1 VGNKL
6 KNLIAAALMLLPLL
20 VVNGVQAQSLK
31 GSPTSIENQYRAAH
45 SYGYTFVKSSGSVRG
60 LVNSGRLVRVNTDS
74 HLVLHDVSFPYVVPG
89 AKVFLDRLSVQYH
102 RACGEKLTV
111 TSLLRPKDRQPANS
125 AAKSVHPAGMAIDL
139 RVPRERKCHS
149 WLEKTLLALEKDR
162 VLDVTRERRP
172 PHYHVAVFVERYEVR
187 LARMSGSQRQ
197 WHGQSYVVRRG
208 DTLSGISI
216 RTGVRV
222 AQLRLVNGLRS
233 NLIKVG
239 QKLRLPDE
247 NAVASNAG
255 GADRLA
261 SNEMTYRVNRGDTLW
276 DIAIRYGT
284 SVQHLRRT
292 NGRIN
297 DRLKIGQVLKISK
310 G

>member
-1 VGNKL
+1 M
-6 KNLIAAALMLLPLL
+6 KNLIATALMLLSLL
-20 VVNGVQAQSLK
+20 GGSLAQAQTLK

-45 SYGYTFVKSSGSVRG
+45 AYGYTFAKNSGSVRG
-60 LVNSGRLVRVNTDS
+60 LVNSGRLVKVNADNQ
-74 HLVLHDVSFPYVVPG
+74 LALHDVSFPYVVPG
-89 AKVFLDRLSVQYH
+89 AKVFLDRLSAQYH

-162 VLDVTRERRP
+162 VIDVTRERRP
-172 PHYHVAVFVERYEVR
+172 PHYHVAVFVERYEIR
-187 LARMSGSQRQ
+187 LAEMSRSLQGGANAQ
-197 WHGQSYVVRRG
+197 GYVVRRG

-222 AQLRLVNGLRS
+222 AQLRAVNGLSS
-233 NLIKVG
+233 NLIKIG
-239 QKLRLPDE
+239 QKLQLPDT
-247 NAVASNAG
+247 NSVASDVG
-255 GADRLA
+255 RPDSLA

-297 DRLKIGQVLKISK
+297 DFLKIGQVLKISK

>member
-1 VGNKL
+1 M
-6 KNLIAAALMLLPLL
+6 KNLTITALIALSSLSLNL
-20 VVNGVQAQSLK
+20 VQAQTLR
-31 GSPTSIENQYRAAH
+31 GSPASIGNQYRAAH
-45 SYGYTFVKSSGSVRG
+45 AYGYTFVKSSASVKK
-60 LVNSGRLVRVNTDS
+60 LVSGGQLVRVKPDN

-89 AKVFLDRLSVQYH
+89 AKVFLNRLSAQYH

-125 AAKSVHPAGMAIDL
+125 AAKSVHPTGMAIDL
-139 RVPRERKCHS
+139 RIPRERKCRS
-149 WLEKTLLALEKDR
+149 WLERTLLALEKDR

-172 PHYHVAVFVERYEVR
+172 PHYHVAVYIQRYEAM
-187 LARMSGSQRQ
+187 LAARSKSPQGVGGSHSG
-197 WHGQSYVVRRG
+197 YVVRRG

-222 AQLRLVNGLRS
+222 SQLRAANGLRS
-233 NLIKVG
+233 NLIKIG
-239 QKLRLPDE
+239 QKLKLPE
-247 NAVASNAG
+247 INSVASNIG
-255 GADRLA
+255 REDMLA

-297 DRLKIGQVLKISK
+297 DSLKIGQVLKISK

>member
-1 VGNKL
+1 M
-6 KNLIAAALMLLPLL
+6 KNLMATTLMLLSLASGGL
-20 VVNGVQAQSLK
+20 SHAQSLK

-45 SYGYTFVKSSGSVRG
+45 AYGYTFVKSSASVRG
-60 LVNSGRLVRVNTDS
+60 MVNAGKLVRVNPGS
-74 HLVLHDVSFPYVVPG
+74 HLALHDVSFPYVVPG
-89 AKVFLDRLSVQYH
+89 AKVFLDRLSAQYF

-111 TSLLRPKDRQPANS
+111 TSLLRPKNRQPANS

-149 WLEKTLLALEKDR
+149 WLQKTLLALEKDH
-162 VLDVTRERRP
+162 VLDVTKERRP
-172 PHYHVAVFVERYEVR
+172 PHYHVAVFIERYETR
-187 LARMSGSQRQ
+187 LAGMSSTLQAGEHSQ
-197 WHGQSYVVRRG
+197 GYLVRRG
-208 DTLSGISI
+208 DTLSGISV

-222 AQLRLVNGLRS
+222 AQLRAINGLRS

-239 QKLRLPDE
+239 QRLRLPDM
-247 NAVASNAG
+247 NALANSAG
-255 GADRLA
+255 GAGQLA
-261 SNEMTYRVNRGDTLW
+261 SREMTYRVNRGDTLW

-292 NGRIN
+292 NGRTT
-297 DRLKIGQVLKISK
+297 DFLKIGQVLKISK

>member
-1 VGNKL
+1 M
-6 KNLIAAALMLLPLL
+6 KNLIATALMLLVPLSVSL
-20 VVNGVQAQSLK
+20 AQAQSLK
-31 GSPTSIENQYRAAH
+31 GSSASIENQYRAAH
-45 SYGYTFVKSSGSVRG
+45 AYGYTFVKSSASVRG
-60 LVNSGRLVRVNTDS
+60 LVDTGRLVRVNTDN

-89 AKVFLDRLSVQYH
+89 ARVFLDRLSAQYH

-111 TSLLRPKDRQPANS
+111 TSLLRPKNRQPANS
-125 AAKSVHPAGMAIDL
+125 ARKSVHPAGMAIDL
-139 RVPRERKCHS
+139 RIPRERKCHS

-162 VLDVTRERRP
+162 VIDVTRERRP

-187 LARMSGSQRQ
+187 LAGMSRSVQAGERGQR
-197 WHGQSYVVRRG
+197 YVVRRG
-208 DTLSGISI
+208 DTLSGISV

-222 AQLRLVNGLRS
+222 AQLRAANGLRS

-239 QKLRLPDE
+239 QKLRLPDT
-247 NAVASNAG
+247 NALASNVG
-255 GADRLA
+255 GAERLA

-284 SVQHLRRT
+284 SVQHLRQT

-297 DRLKIGQVLKISK
+297 DFLKIGQVLKISK